1 MGLQDILNQVKS
13 VLNETR
19 ELQASPVV
27 FNADHVPDTVQ
38 HKSYRLVAGPIQ
50 SSAVSQGNG
59 SLCSEKSRL
68 LFVYVAVRNRNNE
81 QKAHEELVRLEE
93 LIEKNLLTD
102 PRTAVYL
109 NTLQNVETDA
119 DAENLFWI
127 MEMVFDFDY
136 RRDF

>member
-27 FNADHVPDTVQ
+27 FNADHVPDTVR

-50 SSAVSQGNG
+50 ANAVSQGNAA
-59 SLCSEKSRL
+59 LCSEKKRL
-68 LFVYVAVRNRNNE
+68 LFVYVAVRNRNDD
-81 QKAHEELVRLEE
+81 QKAYEDLVRLEE

-102 PRTAVYL
+102 PRTAAYL
-109 NTLQNVETDA
+109 DMLQNVETVA
-119 DAENLFWI
+119 DAENLFWV